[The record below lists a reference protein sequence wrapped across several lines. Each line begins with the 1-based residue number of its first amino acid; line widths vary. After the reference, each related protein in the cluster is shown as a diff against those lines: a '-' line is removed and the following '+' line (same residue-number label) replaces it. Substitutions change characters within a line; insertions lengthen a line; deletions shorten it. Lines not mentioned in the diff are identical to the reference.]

1 MSWLLPAMLMS
12 ANARSLFVW
21 LLLSH
26 HGCHGVQD
34 LDDWLCTPPYP
45 VIGLPLVP
53 LQDGSLATLCAAD
66 ACLSGAEAGADASA
80 DPSPVAATPV
90 FYVTASQQ
98 ALLQMLPELLL
109 DTDVLSH
116 EAADECACNQQTSW
130 CRSVGGRQRWSAYT
144 LS

>member
-1 MSWLLPAMLMS
+1 M
-12 ANARSLFVW
+12 
-21 LLLSH
+21 
-26 HGCHGVQD
+26 
-34 LDDWLCTPPYP
+34 PPYP

-53 LQDGSLATLCAAD
+53 LQDGSLATLCTAE

-80 DPSPVAATPV
+80 DPSPIAAAPV

-109 DTDVLSH
+109 DNDVLSH

-130 CRSVGGRQRWSAYT
+130 CRSVSGCQRWSAYT